1 MVEETK
7 HSSQKISEA
16 LQLLEEA
23 AKEKKDDIRKMITD
37 KYGGVKELF
46 AGSEEQVTE
55 ALKKARAYA
64 SEKAVYAKGVGEEKV
79 MEYSKALD
87 EDVHRNPWHY
97 IGGAALGGL
106 LLGFILG
113 KKS

>member
-1 MVEETK
+1 MVDEARP
-7 HSSQKISEA
+7 SNQKISEA

-23 AKEKKDDIRKMITD
+23 AKDKKDDIRKLVTE
-37 KYGGVKELF
+37 KYGGVKDLF
-46 AGSEEQVTE
+46 SVGEEQVAE

-64 SEKAVYAKGVGEEKV
+64 SEKAAYGEEKV
-79 MEYSKALD
+79 REASKVID
-87 EDVHRNPWHY
+87 EEVHRNPWHY

>member
-1 MVEETK
+1 MVDEGR

-23 AKEKKDDIRKMITD
+23 AKEKKEDIAKLISDR
-37 KYGGVKELF
+37 YGGVKELF
-46 AGSEEQVTE
+46 STGEEQVS
-55 ALKKARAYA
+55 AAVRRARTYA
-64 SEKAVYAKGVGEEKV
+64 SEKASYGEEKV
-79 MEYSKALD
+79 REYSKALD
-87 EDVHRNPWHY
+87 EEVHRNPWHY

>member
-1 MVEETK
+1 MVEEGK
-7 HSSQKISEA
+7 PSNQKISEA

-23 AKEKKDDIRKMITD
+23 AKEKKDDVRKMIAE
-37 KYGGVKELF
+37 KYGGVRELL
-46 AGSEEQVTE
+46 AGGEEQLSE

-64 SEKAVYAKGVGEEKV
+64 SEKAVYARGVGEEKV
-79 MEYSKALD
+79 KEYSKALD

>member
-1 MVEETK
+1 MVDEGK
-7 HSSQKISEA
+7 YSNQKISEA

-23 AKEKKDDIRKMITD
+23 AKEKREDVRKLISD
-37 KYGGVKELF
+37 KYAGVKNLF
-46 AGSEEQVTE
+46 VSTEAQVTD
-55 ALKKARAYA
+55 ALRKARSYA
-64 SEKAVYAKGVGEEKV
+64 SEKASYGEEKV
-79 MEYSKALD
+79 KEYSKALD
-87 EDVHRNPWHY
+87 QEVHRNPWHY